1 MATDLIQTE
10 LSKPPFF
17 KLYPGSG
24 TYYSNARP
32 TNQGGMGNSF
42 AAFLFWSICEKK
54 NSILK
59 HLKITGRLFPF
70 PGSL

>member
-1 MATDLIQTE
+1 MRLTRGQTNVATDLIQTK

-32 TNQGGMGNSF
+32 TNQGDMGNSF
-42 AAFLFWSICEKK
+42 TAFLFRSIC
-54 NSILK
+54 
-59 HLKITGRLFPF
+59 
-70 PGSL
+70 